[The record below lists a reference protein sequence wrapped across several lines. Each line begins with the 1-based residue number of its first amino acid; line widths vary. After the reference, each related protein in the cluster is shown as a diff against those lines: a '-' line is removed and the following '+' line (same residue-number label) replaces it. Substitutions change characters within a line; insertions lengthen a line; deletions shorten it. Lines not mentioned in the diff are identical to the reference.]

1 MSSIFLSLS
10 FVDANFVS
18 NVYKRLPHGVA
29 RYYEKS
35 FDRGE
40 DLISAME
47 RSLDNSEIFVLFA
60 SRSSLSSYAV
70 NFEIEE
76 ARRRLIFNKMKKI
89 YIFPLEPSLDF
100 RELPDWM
107 HNYWVPNSGDSP
119 SDIARY
125 LTTILL
131 EPSSDNTTGIP
142 DVIGRGALIDDV
154 RRLSALHLNSHKE
167 APKIYIF
174 PGITGIGR
182 RTFSSYFQR
191 NALSSLANLR
201 YGPTLILSAQAELI
215 DLYRALR
222 IEIDSN
228 IKPSEMLEEQE
239 LFNSLIDDERIDEII
254 RITNH
259 FTKLGQ
265 SITIISAAGFFDDHA
280 VPKIWVKPLF
290 QRISQQQLIFIVSNI
305 QFKSEFIDE
314 LGVAVQCRVNELADE
329 DIKALMILT
338 ANALKISDFRISDD
352 FIKAI
357 GGHPD
362 VANAAVR
369 LAKQKGTAI
378 LEKDPS
384 QLFNIQKLIINES
397 IRSESLLEEE
407 RIILD
412 VLSWLPNLSADLLE
426 QIVVHELDCSA
437 ESYNS
442 AIESLIL
449 GCLIYA
455 SGWKYSIA
463 SSVRHL
469 YRRHNLTDK
478 KTLTA
483 MENVFSNAWEE
494 SKEMGFRDD
503 LFSAFVFMQ
512 LLEGRTLPD
521 ELRRLMTASNI
532 YEMVKNTYAQ
542 GKATEND
549 AVIEQAIRW
558 GNIAFEMPMEGRLQE
573 EILSIVSRAQ
583 IRLEQYSDAHKTICF
598 MKEKGYRQYT
608 FLEGHYL
615 RKRREFS
622 QAIPILKFYLSHN
635 PKSRSAVHEL
645 AMCYRRER
653 QMIELEALLKKY
665 ENLISESAELLD
677 FSIAL
682 HISRGET
689 QNVLHLIEQLK
700 DLDINS
706 NRADLRYAQFLAKVE
721 SDKSALEYLSGIL
734 KNRERDSIRLR
745 SARAVY
751 AARSGDLKSA
761 REDMTMLRSVRKN
774 DIKNDAIE
782 CEILIS
788 ENKSFEAYT
797 LHNRHSL
804 KDAGDWALRVKILD
818 ILINDPVIGISESAR
833 YREERRKIKIKYGEV
848 DSGLLFDE

>member
-1 MSSIFLSLS
+1 MSSLFLSLS
-10 FVDANFVS
+10 FVDVNFVK
-18 NVYKRLPHGVA
+18 NVYERLPHGLA

-47 RSLDNSEIFVLFA
+47 KSLDNSDIFVLFA
-60 SRSSLSSYAV
+60 SRRSLSSYAV

-76 ARRRLIFNKMKKI
+76 ARRRIIFNKMKKL
-89 YIFPLEPSLDF
+89 YVFPLEPSINFQD
-100 RELPDWM
+100 LPEWM
-107 HNYWVPNSGDSP
+107 HNYWVPNSGYSP
-119 SDIARY
+119 FDIARY

-131 EPSSDNTTGIP
+131 EPNSDSNSAVP
-142 DVIGRGALIDDV
+142 DVIGRGALSDSV
-154 RRLSALHLNSHKE
+154 RRLSAFHFSSHKE
-167 APKIYIF
+167 MPKIYIF

-201 YGPTLILSAQAELI
+201 YGPTITLSAQAELV

-222 IEIDSN
+222 VEIDSN
-228 IKPSEMLEEQE
+228 IKPSKVLEEQE
-239 LFNSLIDDERIDEII
+239 LFIELSEDEKIDEVI
-254 RITNH
+254 RVTNH

-265 SITIISAAGFFDDHA
+265 SITIISTAGFFGDHA
-280 VPKIWVKPLF
+280 IPKKWVKPFF
-290 QRISQQQLIFIVSNI
+290 QRIPQKQLIFIISNI

-314 LGVAVQCRVNELADE
+314 LGVAVQCRVDELADE
-329 DIKALMILT
+329 DIKTLMILT
-338 ANALKISDFRISDD
+338 ADLLKVSDFKISDD
-352 FIKAI
+352 FIRAI

-362 VANAAVR
+362 VANAGVR

-397 IRSESLLEEE
+397 IRAELLLKEE

-426 QIVVHELDCSA
+426 KIVVDELHCTVDSF
-437 ESYNS
+437 NT

-463 SSVRHL
+463 SSVRYL
-469 YRRHNLTDK
+469 YRRHNITDK

-483 MENVFSNAWEE
+483 MGSVFEKAWNE
-494 SKEMGFRDD
+494 SKEKGFRDD
-503 LFSAFVFMQ
+503 LFSAFIFMQ
-512 LLEGRTLPD
+512 VLEGKSLPD

-542 GKATEND
+542 GKSIESD
-549 AVIEQAIRW
+549 AVIEQAIKW
-558 GNIAFEMPMEGRLQE
+558 GKIAFNMQMEGRLHE
-573 EILSIVSRAQ
+573 EILSIVARAQ
-583 IRLEQYSDAHKTICF
+583 IRLEQYPDAHETISY
-598 MKEKGYRQYT
+598 MKEKGYRQYS

-615 RKRREFS
+615 RKRREFTK
-622 QAIPILKFYLSHN
+622 AIPILKFYLSHN

-645 AMCYRRER
+645 AICYRRER
-653 QMIELEALLKKY
+653 QMVELEILLKKHK
-665 ENLISESAELLD
+665 NLISESAELLD
-677 FSIAL
+677 FNIAL
-682 HISRGET
+682 HISRGEMK
-689 QNVLHLIEQLK
+689 NILHLIEQLR

-706 NRADLRYAQFLAKVE
+706 NRADLRYAQYLAKAE
-721 SDKSALEYLSGIL
+721 NDLSALNYLSDIL
-734 KNRERDSIRLR
+734 KSKDRDSKRLR

-751 AARSGDLKSA
+751 AARSGDSNLA
-761 REDMTMLRSVRKN
+761 REDLAMLRSIKKN
-774 DIKNDAIE
+774 DLKVESIE

-788 ENKSFEAYT
+788 EGKPFDAYK

-804 KDAGDWALRVKILD
+804 KDAGDWFLRSRILD
-818 ILINDPVIGISESAR
+818 AIIGSSDIGISELKD
-833 YREERRKIKIKYGEV
+833 YREERRKIKSRYDEN